1 MPFLFNHLFLYR
13 IKVNDQ
19 IIEVDGLSLVGV
31 TQAYAAQVLRGTN
44 GLIKFLIGRERDP
57 ENSEIAQLISQSI
70 EAEKR
75 QQDQQKLLYN
85 ELYALAP

>member
-1 MPFLFNHLFLYR
+1 M
-13 IKVNDQ
+13 
-19 IIEVDGLSLVGV
+19 VGV
-31 TQAYAAQVLRGTN
+31 TQAYAALVLRGTN

-75 QQDQQKLLYN
+75 QQDQQKILYH